1 MAYQWLQARSVPCQR
16 LIINAKLQSIIFQNR
31 VPRPTIFQTIGFQ
44 TRAFRAMA
52 FRAMAFRIIRFQLIA
67 VLLPASATLA
77 VAAESITAESPLQ
90 TTPPSQKIHTK
101 PPIQTLAE
109 QPRIVISATPDSRDA
124 FDLPASVDSIDA
136 ATLQRAGSR
145 INLSEALVRVPGIS
159 VLNRQNYA
167 QDLQI
172 SSRGFGARSTFGV
185 RGVRLYTDGIPA
197 TMPDGQGQAA
207 NFDLDSAQRLEVLRG
222 PFSALYGNSSGGV
235 IQLFTEDGLPG
246 QQLEAGMTAGSDGLL
261 KQTLK
266 SSGETG
272 DFNHVLSLS
281 NFKLDGYRQHSAA
294 ERQLLN
300 AKVRYAITSDSS
312 LTVLANAL
320 RMPEAQDPLGLSRSQ
335 FDANPKAQGLTPTG
349 SAADYNTHKRAEQS
363 QLGLVYKTA
372 LPTGELQ
379 LTAYAGQRDIR
390 QFQSIPI
397 TAQRAVSSGGGVID
411 LQRRYHGL
419 DLRYQWQPSLLDR
432 PLRLSAGLS
441 VDQMEEQRQG
451 FENFQ
456 TNNGVT
462 TLGVLGALRRD
473 ERNSARN
480 IDPYLQAEWDLA
492 TQWMLSAGLRHSA
505 VRFKS
510 TDHYIQ
516 GNNGDD
522 SGTRQFS
529 ASMPALGLLYR
540 YSPDLNW
547 YISAGKSAE
556 TPTLNEVAYRDA
568 NTQSTGLNNTVQASQ
583 GWHYETGVKAR
594 LGDNV
599 QLNVALFCADIND
612 EIAVLSNSGG
622 RSVFHNVGKT
632 RRQGAELSIES
643 QPVDHINLL
652 ASLSYLDATYQ
663 SSFTPGSSGT
673 AVPVG
678 NRIPGTART
687 NAFAEVNW
695 RVLPYLSTALELRHS
710 GKIAVDDRN
719 SDYANAYTIASLR
732 WVAEQQLGLYR
743 VQGLLRLDNLTNR
756 RYSGSVIVN
765 EANNRFFE
773 PAQGRNWLAGMRVSR
788 SF

>member
-1 MAYQWLQARSVPCQR
+1 MAHQLLQPCSVSCQCLMIDR
-16 LIINAKLQSIIFQNR
+16 ILIFR
-31 VPRPTIFQTIGFQ
+31 V
-44 TRAFRAMA
+44 
-52 FRAMAFRIIRFQLIA
+52 IA
-67 VLLPASATLA
+67 LLLPFSSTL
-77 VAAESITAESPLQ
+77 VSAAEPLMAQALEIAQASQPVQ
-90 TTPPSQKIHTK
+90 TVV
-101 PPIQTLAE
+101 E

-124 FDLPASVDSIDA
+124 FDLPASVDSINA
-136 ATLQRAGSR
+136 ATLQSAGSR

-207 NFDLDSAQRLEVLRG
+207 NFDLDSAERLEVLRG

-235 IQLFTEDGLPG
+235 IQLFTEDGQPG
-246 QQLEAGMTAGSDGLL
+246 QQLEAGMTAGTDGLL

-300 AKVRYAITSDSS
+300 AKVHYAITSDSS

-349 SAADYNTHKRAEQS
+349 SAADYNTRKRAEQS

-390 QFQSIPI
+390 QFQAIPI

-411 LQRRYHGL
+411 LQRRYQGL
-419 DLRYQWQPSLLDR
+419 DLRYQWQPTLLDR

-441 VDQMEEQRQG
+441 MDQMEEQRQG

-480 IDPYLQAEWDLA
+480 IDLYLQAEWDLA
-492 TQWMLSAGLRHSA
+492 TQWMLSAGLRRSEI
-505 VRFKS
+505 RFKS

-516 GNNGDD
+516 GSNGDD
-522 SGTRQFS
+522 SGARQFS

-547 YISAGKSAE
+547 YASAGKSIE

-568 NTQSTGLNNTVQASQ
+568 STQSTGLNSTVQASQ

-594 LGDNV
+594 LSNHIR
-599 QLNVALFCADIND
+599 LNAALFRADIDD

-643 QPVDHINLL
+643 QPIDSLNLL

-663 SSFTPGSSGT
+663 SSFTPGSSGV

-687 NAFAEVNW
+687 NAFAEVTW

-719 SDYANAYTIASLR
+719 SDYADAYSIASLR
-732 WVAEQQLGLYR
+732 WVAEQQFGLYR
-743 VQGLLRLDNLTNR
+743 VQGLLRLDNLTNH

-773 PAQGRNWLAGMRVSR
+773 PAQGRNWLANIRISR